1 MGDLEDILFSKFNN
15 PKLFLKNRIVMNPV
29 PTGFV
34 LNGSIK
40 SEVVKFYELR
50 AKEVGLIII
59 GAININH
66 KTATNNVDIP
76 NMTDIEMWKRVT
88 KAIHKENSKVIAEI
102 WHSGSSRAFARNN
115 LSQDVSTP
123 SGVIKNRIVGK
134 GLSVSEIE
142 EIIKKFAETA
152 KRVKEANFDGVDIHA
167 AHGSLIHDFLTP
179 ETNFRN
185 DEYGFG
191 NRTYFAE
198 KIIEECRKA
207 VGEEFPILIRLSN
220 FKSYDVSAKLANSI
234 GELEKIVIPLSMA
247 GVDIFDC
254 SEINYMDQSIN
265 GRYGNL
271 AYWIKKITKKPTITM
286 GGLGSSGILYKDIPK
301 MISVVTTHPNMSYL
315 DLQKEKPHIMYTEK
329 LVQDFYN
336 GNFDL
341 VAFGRPLLINENWV
355 SEMKENLR

>member
-134 GLSVSEIE
+134 GLSVYEIE

-198 KIIEECRKA
+198 KIIE
-207 VGEEFPILIRLSN
+207 
-220 FKSYDVSAKLANSI
+220 
-234 GELEKIVIPLSMA
+234 
-247 GVDIFDC
+247 
-254 SEINYMDQSIN
+254 
-265 GRYGNL
+265 
-271 AYWIKKITKKPTITM
+271 
-286 GGLGSSGILYKDIPK
+286 
-301 MISVVTTHPNMSYL
+301 
-315 DLQKEKPHIMYTEK
+315 
-329 LVQDFYN
+329 
-336 GNFDL
+336 
-341 VAFGRPLLINENWV
+341 
-355 SEMKENLR
+355 